1 MFLRQTKKIRINKQK
16 ILKVKPNELQNN
28 KSRWS
33 CNLCS
38 AEQGL
43 LPGEQEAKATKTFQ
57 KADNVIGFETKMTDA
72 CASGRIKVRVILER
86 EKGME
91 SKGNKVIWA
100 LTIIAAIAVLVF
112 VPMLKGVMEGVSA
125 RAQSDATFGFGI
137 VTLIALLIF
146 GCVAVIAQNLR
157 R

>member
-1 MFLRQTKKIRINKQK
+1 
-16 ILKVKPNELQNN
+16 
-28 KSRWS
+28 
-33 CNLCS
+33 
-38 AEQGL
+38 
-43 LPGEQEAKATKTFQ
+43 
-57 KADNVIGFETKMTDA
+57 MTDA

-86 EKGME
+86 EKSME

-100 LTIIAAIAVLVF
+100 LIIIAAIAVLIF

-125 RAQSDATFGFGI
+125 RAQNDATFGFGI